1 MKIKNSIAKLILWL
15 VVFVTLFSA
24 TCVTAFATA
33 PNPDPWAKAID
44 PNLNYL
50 LIVNDDH
57 PYDFTS
63 AYDIFLQK
71 DLVYAAD
78 IYGYATPV
86 EKAAFLAFSQ
96 LQVALKEKGM
106 TIGLYSAYR
115 TKEDQQWVYD
125 YYSNLP
131 GWSETN
137 KVVKP
142 GYSEHHTGL
151 LINVVILY
159 PDENGNEIWYTETAE
174 RQQTIPFFKTLH
186 ENLADYGFIDRY
198 PAGKEKVTGV
208 PCEPYEIRFV
218 GTSQT
223 AHEIMDHG
231 LCLEEYVYG
240 Q

>member
-1 MKIKNSIAKLILWL
+1 MKIKNSIVKLILWL
-15 VVFVTLFSA
+15 VVLVTLFSA
-24 TCVTAFATA
+24 TCVTAFAAA

-78 IYGYATPV
+78 IYGNATPI
-86 EKAAFLAFSQ
+86 EKATFLAFSQ
-96 LQVALKEKGM
+96 LQV
-106 TIGLYSAYR
+106 
-115 TKEDQQWVYD
+115 
-125 YYSNLP
+125 P

-186 ENLADYGFIDRY
+186 ENLADYGFI
-198 PAGKEKVTGV
+198 V
-208 PCEPYEIRFV
+208 V

>member
-1 MKIKNSIAKLILWL
+1 MKNSIAKLILWL
-15 VVFVTLFSA
+15 IVISMVFSLELVA
-24 TCVTAFATA
+24 YADG
-33 PNPDPWAKAID
+33 NEPDPWAVAID

-50 LIVNDDH
+50 LIVNEEH

-71 DLVYAAD
+71 DLIYVSD
-78 IYGYATPV
+78 VYGYATPI
-86 EKAAFLAFSQ
+86 EHAAYLAFSQ

-115 TKEDQQWVYD
+115 TKEDQQAVYD
-125 YYSNLP
+125 YYANLP
-131 GWSETN
+131 GWSESN
-137 KVVKP
+137 KVLKP

-151 LINVVILY
+151 LLNVLILY
-159 PDENGNEIWYTETAE
+159 PDENGDYVWYTETAE

-186 ENLADYGFIDRY
+186 ESLADYGFIDRY

-218 GTSQT
+218 GTSQI
-223 AHEIMDHG
+223 AHEIMDNN

-240 Q
+240 K